1 MRPQACT
8 ILTRHSCSRATTG
21 LAAVSQVCG
30 AIRDNDLAAA
40 EGALT
45 RVQEITT
52 KLMLDV
58 AEKASAGMQ
67 APMPDKGDGG

>member
-1 MRPQACT
+1 
-8 ILTRHSCSRATTG
+8 
-21 LAAVSQVCG
+21 VSQVCG